1 VSETTTAFHAAAS
14 TLPRPETRM
23 RSYIVSQHRAGRPLS
38 AIIDDPYL
46 RRLGSE
52 SFIWHVIRDPR
63 TLQALERDVR
73 EAIET
78 ARRRETLHTDC
89 SCRR

>member
-1 VSETTTAFHAAAS
+1 
-14 TLPRPETRM
+14 M

-46 RRLGSE
+46 CRLGSE
-52 SFIWHVIRDPR
+52 RFIWHVIRDPR

-73 EAIET
+73 EAIE
-78 ARRRETLHTDC
+78 HC
-89 SCRR
+89 SPP